1 MLRIVEEYSELL
13 ARGCTDIV
21 LGLSLP
27 DAELHK
33 MVIVTQGV
41 NLLLERSPFALS
53 EVIQASSDR
62 GFSEEALSCICNRKY
77 KVRITS
83 GIWVHL
89 KADVSIVKTLIPNRV
104 GVDSTFSDPVIHG
117 HDVDPVKTLWGEE
130 NSKFITNS
138 DSHVLTVA
146 LDCVDLVYVN
156 DLMEWKRFYDFF
168 KYQVFWDVT
177 REFERERGISELS
190 GVLDH

>member
-117 HDVDPVKTLWGEE
+117 HDVDPVKTL
-130 NSKFITNS
+130 
-138 DSHVLTVA
+138 
-146 LDCVDLVYVN
+146 
-156 DLMEWKRFYDFF
+156 
-168 KYQVFWDVT
+168 
-177 REFERERGISELS
+177 
-190 GVLDH
+190 